1 MRARDATR
9 DDATRETSP
18 SRALETWSHH
28 RAIDFFKPQTLVE
41 RVSKGVMSSY
51 SSSSYVQPEVRI
63 SGVQRSTEKPGH
75 HNLEGEYASAIDAA
89 RARLMELST
98 IPQAKSASE
107 RLAEIRVR
115 EGKSAS
121 ERLAELN
128 NRVSKMQQEGASS
141 PSYPS
146 PRHGAA
152 GEPRYT
158 RESARS
164 PQRAASPSRFAQESN
179 RTPQGSASPSR
190 RSPFRGRADTSENES
205 PVRRRIRALEA
216 QVEALQVTVQEKD
229 LLIEELKTK
238 LRRRDAEHAEME
250 NAKASGALVRVEAAE
265 QMRQAGDQQA
275 TAELALRKE
284 EGGRNTTAELEA
296 LKLRY
301 SELQAQVAPK
311 TADSSELVKE
321 LSSLRSQTV
330 GLEREQAGI
339 QAREAAMHSAKTMLK
354 KRNDVLEARLQDIQA
369 RAEHL
374 QEQLSVKDTE
384 CARLAAEAR
393 HQAHHGTEVRT
404 EIASLMERL
413 GKEEG
418 EARALRARCED
429 ITAYSN
435 KLQQQLQEAKRE
447 RDEIAHE
454 RAELVQEQSRTLDVK
469 DREKHQAFNKLHEEL
484 EVERLMRQQGQALLA
499 EQTQTAKQ
507 DAARLHHEMQE
518 AQRAAEE
525 ERRRTERSSRDAVL
539 RIEDLEREL
548 AAEAEALEEAKRVA
562 REREEAL
569 RSDLLRQVQAAEDDS
584 RELGWQLDQA
594 KVDLAEQ
601 RVAAEAVTKR
611 REEADRT
618 VENLAEEL
626 KAAQKDVEAERQK
639 LEAGLGERE
648 QTVHAYKERVLGF
661 EVEVQDRDA
670 QLQELL
676 RERQE
681 LLQTHVDERERLG
694 QKQRQAL
701 EAAEREHRREHAA
714 VVDQHKQEREE
725 AGAKTDEE
733 RGALLQAHQQE
744 REEWRKEQAARE
756 QEMRELHEAAVEK
769 MALQLDADRE
779 LILSR
784 KMQEQDELKRA
795 LHRAQTEGKE
805 EAAELAGKL
814 NMAEVAAGK
823 EIARAKLATERLEE
837 QAEVQHGALEDRAA
851 FYKAELEAL
860 QERTRMN
867 ESEKDEEIVRLR
879 KLGALLEEEPRALR
893 AKAAA
898 DEARHRQELKALS
911 EKAAHQAET
920 LGKQIMAMKQITHGG
935 ASFAAPQV
943 WVPDA
948 DQLQPR
954 SHSTAFASPVEVR
967 SAAEEAEANLK
978 QIEAERRQAE
988 LSVLC
993 SATSPEVEIVKTEMD
1008 LAKAELA
1015 RASQMKRELEHQT
1028 RKMKDAGRRKLHAER
1043 KKVEEKYKKEK
1054 ERTDRWRSQLHTQH
1068 LLGGTRSS
1076 EDLVTAAAASRGA
1089 HQEEER
1095 QGAHQVAETAGLL
1108 HRLQHVEQSKEQLQK
1123 QLAEERKKA
1132 KVYKHKEASTSHRA
1146 ERLESQMK
1154 ELEKRLMEKIDQ
1166 TSHLQSS
1173 LNQAGSLWEQ
1183 FKQDLSNQ

>member
-1 MRARDATR
+1 M
-9 DDATRETSP
+9 
-18 SRALETWSHH
+18 
-28 RAIDFFKPQTLVE
+28 
-41 RVSKGVMSSY
+41 
-51 SSSSYVQPEVRI
+51 
-63 SGVQRSTEKPGH
+63 
-75 HNLEGEYASAIDAA
+75 
-89 RARLMELST
+89 
-98 IPQAKSASE
+98 
-107 RLAEIRVR
+107 
-115 EGKSAS
+115 
-121 ERLAELN
+121 
-128 NRVSKMQQEGASS
+128 
-141 PSYPS
+141 
-146 PRHGAA
+146 
-152 GEPRYT
+152 
-158 RESARS
+158 
-164 PQRAASPSRFAQESN
+164 
-179 RTPQGSASPSR
+179 
-190 RSPFRGRADTSENES
+190 
-205 PVRRRIRALEA
+205 
-216 QVEALQVTVQEKD
+216 
-229 LLIEELKTK
+229 
-238 LRRRDAEHAEME
+238 
-250 NAKASGALVRVEAAE
+250 
-265 QMRQAGDQQA
+265 
-275 TAELALRKE
+275 
-284 EGGRNTTAELEA
+284 
-296 LKLRY
+296 
-301 SELQAQVAPK
+301 
-311 TADSSELVKE
+311 
-321 LSSLRSQTV
+321 
-330 GLEREQAGI
+330 
-339 QAREAAMHSAKTMLK
+339 
-354 KRNDVLEARLQDIQA
+354 
-369 RAEHL
+369 

-733 RGALLQAHQQE
+733 RGALLQQAGLSNRLSASAGTIPLGVGDYLIIGYTGVDDYQDYRERCRGACRQGAVPSHLRSCQEDLQEDLQEDHWNHLQKGAGGMSNIFTDSMKSLFTARSSQGRHVRKGAGLKIADLLAHQQE

-860 QERTRMN
+860 QGLAQYQGQRKALDLISVLAGRAASWEARGVDMLAHMQQERTRMN

-1015 RASQMKRELEHQT
+1015 RASQMKRELEHQ
-1028 RKMKDAGRRKLHAER
+1028 AGQLLAESR
-1043 KKVEEKYKKEK
+1043 
-1054 ERTDRWRSQLHTQH
+1054 ERVGH
-1068 LLGGTRSS
+1068 LDNCGWDWVGRVCS

-1123 QLAEERKKA
+1123 QLAEERKK
-1132 KVYKHKEASTSHRA
+1132 
-1146 ERLESQMK
+1146 MK